1 MKNYL
6 RIYGNIGQTVYN
18 ETDRKQLVALL
29 TGIAHTLGYTKPK
42 YDISGQGYGI
52 SKGDAFLGEKAFNNK
67 LDKKGDQHLEGI
79 TVLSSDYLYK
89 SGFALFL
96 LPQHVNRLDMYFS
109 WSPAADELLN
119 GVLVILN
126 KVAEQVKI
134 DYAYAYPADK
144 TLWEEGEWKLTQFR
158 LGGSSLSMPEE
169 ERQWQQQLGMITEGT
184 IKKLYPVNVFNKR
197 QQEQLTG
204 VSPLQ
209 RIALNHQNEIW
220 II

>member
-6 RIYGNIGQTVYN
+6 RIYGNIKRTDYN
-18 ETDRKQLVALL
+18 DTDRKELVELVI
-29 TGIAHTLGYTKPK
+29 GIANTLGYIKLN

-52 SKGDAFLGEKAFNNK
+52 SKGGPFLGEKAFNNR
-67 LDKKGDQHLEGI
+67 LDKKGYRQLEGI
-79 TVLSSDYLYK
+79 SIFSKDHVYK
-89 SGFALFL
+89 SGFNLFL

-109 WSPAADELLN
+109 WSSVGDEQLEKAI
-119 GVLVILN
+119 VILK

-144 TLWEEGEWKLTQFR
+144 SLWEDGEGKFKEHF
-158 LGGSSLSMPEE
+158 LGGSSLTFPKEE
-169 ERQWQQQLGMITEGT
+169 QQWNQQMGLITDGT
-184 IKKLYPVNVFNKR
+184 IKKLYPLNVFNKR
-197 QQEQLTG
+197 QQEQLTD

-209 RIALNHQNEIW
+209 RIPLNHQNEIW